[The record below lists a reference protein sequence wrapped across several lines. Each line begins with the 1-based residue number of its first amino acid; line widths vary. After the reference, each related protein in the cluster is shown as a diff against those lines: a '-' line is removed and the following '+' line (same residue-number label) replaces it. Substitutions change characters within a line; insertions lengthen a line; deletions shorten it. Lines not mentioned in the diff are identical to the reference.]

1 MSAYRVLLSDDA
13 RADIDSLTTVILFE
27 YQAPLTAFRYIQG
40 LLDTILSL
48 EKSAESFP
56 LQTHPS
62 LLKYG
67 QLCPTRQLQANGYFL
82 HCSRFNRLHP
92 PGLGGIAY
100 QRIIIRPSLT
110 VSPSNISN
118 NVLAA
123 IAGAVSD

>member
-67 QLCPTRQLQANGYFL
+67 HYVRRVNYKRMAIFY
-82 HCSRFNRLHP
+82 
-92 PGLGGIAY
+92 
-100 QRIIIRPSLT
+100 T
-110 VSPSNISN
+110 VHGSTVYIHR
-118 NVLAA
+118 VLAA
-123 IAGAVSD
+123 SLINEL